1 VHDAGPRE
9 RTHRAGS
16 GGAGERCVSSR
27 LVTTVTQSETAS
39 AAAEICD
46 VRFEPSA
53 LVARVPSGTTLLEAA
68 RSVGLPVASACG
80 ADGVC
85 ARCGMQI
92 LAGAESLGAET
103 EREVT
108 IKQRNRI
115 DAELRLACRVRITAP
130 LTATASYWG

>member
-1 VHDAGPRE
+1 MPLARPGTAGVCR
-9 RTHRAGS
+9 
-16 GGAGERCVSSR
+16 VSLR
-27 LVTTVTQSETAS
+27 VVTSLTQPEDAS

-53 LVARVPSGTTLLEAA
+53 LVARVASGTTLLEAA

-85 ARCGMQI
+85 ARCGMRI
-92 LAGAESLGAET
+92 LAGADSLGAET
-103 EREVT
+103 ESEIS

-115 DAELRLACRVRITAP
+115 DRELRLSCRVRVTAP